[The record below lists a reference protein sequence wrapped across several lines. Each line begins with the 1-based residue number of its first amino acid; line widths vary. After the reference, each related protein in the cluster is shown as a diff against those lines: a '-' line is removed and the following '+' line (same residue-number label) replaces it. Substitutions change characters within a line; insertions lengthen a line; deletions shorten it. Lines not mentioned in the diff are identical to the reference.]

1 MNKLILVLIFLQPFQ
16 PVFASSEVS
25 PPRGTLKKVVGIS
38 ATVVGGMTA
47 ILLPAYSQ
55 SKTEKYFGLGLGAA
69 TIFVGVQMIRSG
81 NSEGRYYRE
90 WQRHSFSKHG
100 VGIQMLEGGPALAY
114 ELEF

>member
-1 MNKLILVLIFLQPFQ
+1 MNKLILILILLLPAQPL
-16 PVFASSEVS
+16 FASSEID
-25 PPRGTLKKVVGIS
+25 PPRGTLKKVIGIS
-38 ATVVGGMTA
+38 ATVVGGITA
-47 ILLPAYSQ
+47 IMVPAYSE

-90 WQRHSFSKHG
+90 WRQRSFSKHG
-100 VGIQMLEGGPALAY
+100 VGIHMLEGGPALAY